1 MDPILTIRAI
11 HRLRPNSEWVLD
23 EHTGLK
29 FFDETISVPTDA
41 EIQQAIE
48 EIKTEDAEKIIL
60 QAVKRQAALDKLA
73 ALGLN
78 TDDLKALGL

>member
-1 MDPILTIRAI
+1 MNLILTTRAI

-29 FFDETISVPTDA
+29 FFDETTSVPTDV

-48 EIKTEDAEKIIL
+48 EIKTEDAEKIIS
-60 QAVKRQAALDKLA
+60 QAAKRQALLDKLGITEDEA
-73 ALGLN
+73 RLLLGGN
-78 TDDLKALGL
+78 